1 MLPAN
6 MMEMMLT
13 PRRQNRSGVD
23 ILNQKKF
30 HMPTA
35 YTILFL
41 LLILVAAA
49 TWIIPAGSYDYVD
62 GVPVAGTYHTV
73 EQNPQGVGDVLKA
86 AFSGFYDAVD
96 VCIFILMVGGFL
108 GVVMKTGAVDA
119 GVGNVIRLLGGRE
132 KWLIPILMLL
142 FGLGG
147 TTYGMWEETMAFYP
161 LLIPV
166 FLAAGYDAVVGIS
179 VILLGAGAG
188 VIASTVNPFA
198 TGIAAGFAGVSLG
211 EGIVLRLLEW
221 VAFEAAAI
229 WFVMAYAAKVKKN
242 PSKSVVGVGAGKIQ
256 VSMDQQVPFT
266 AKRKVI
272 MALFTLTFLIMVY
285 AVVPFDEMGLSLPA
299 LGWWFP
305 ELSALFL
312 VAGVVI
318 GLIDRMS
325 EEELVETYVA
335 GCADLLGVAF
345 IIGISRGITVLMND
359 GAITDTVLHWGEQ
372 ALSGAGAI
380 SFTLLV
386 FALYLPLTILIPS
399 SSGLA
404 TLSIPIVAPLGK
416 FAGVGGDLVVTA
428 FQSASGLYA
437 VVPFDEMGLSL
448 PALGWW
454 FPELSALFLVAG
466 VVIGLIDRMSEEE
479 LVETYVAG
487 CADLLGVAFI
497 IGISRGITVLMNDG
511 AITDTVLHWG
521 EQALSGA
528 GAISFTLLV
537 FALYLPLTILI
548 PSSSGLATLSI
559 PIVAP
564 LGKFA
569 GVGGDL
575 VVTAFQSASGL
586 VNIITPTAAVV
597 MGALALGHVPYDRWV
612 KYVWKLIL
620 WFLLLALAFLVAGV
634 LLG

>member
-1 MLPAN
+1 
-6 MMEMMLT
+6 MEK
-13 PRRQNRSGVD
+13 S
-23 ILNQKKF
+23 KF
-30 HMPTA
+30 RMPTA

-41 LLILVAAA
+41 LIILVAIA
-49 TWIIPAGSYDYVD
+49 TWLIPAGAYEYVD
-62 GVPVAGTYHTV
+62 GVPVAGTYHEV
-73 EQNPQGVGDVLKA
+73 EPNPQGVGAVLKA

-96 VCIFILMVGGFL
+96 VCVFILMVGGFL

-119 GVGNVIRLLGGRE
+119 GVSDTIRLLDGQE

-188 VIASTVNPFA
+188 VISSTVNPFA

-211 EGIVLRLLEW
+211 EGILLRIIQW
-221 VAFEAAAI
+221 IVFESAAI

-242 PSKSVVGVGAGKIQ
+242 PSKSVVGVGAGKLQ
-256 VSMDQQVPFT
+256 VTMDETVPFT
-266 AKRKVI
+266 TKRKVI
-272 MALFTLTFLIMVY
+272 LALFTLTFLIMIYGVI
-285 AVVPFDEMGLSLPA
+285 PFDEMGLPLPV

-312 VAGVVI
+312 VGGIVI
-318 GLIDRMS
+318 GLIDGQR
-325 EEELVETYVA
+325 EDEIAETYVA

-359 GAITDTVLHWGEQ
+359 GQITDTVLHWGEG
-372 ALSGAGAI
+372 ALAGAGPI
-380 SFTLLV
+380 SFVLLV
-386 FALYLPLTILIPS
+386 FLIYLPLTILIPS

-404 TLSIPIVAPLGK
+404 TLSVPIMAPLG
-416 FAGVGGDLVVTA
+416 
-428 FQSASGLYA
+428 Q
-437 VVPFDEMGLSL
+437 
-448 PALGWW
+448 
-454 FPELSALFLVAG
+454 
-466 VVIGLIDRMSEEE
+466 
-479 LVETYVAG
+479 
-487 CADLLGVAFI
+487 
-497 IGISRGITVLMNDG
+497 
-511 AITDTVLHWG
+511 
-521 EQALSGA
+521 
-528 GAISFTLLV
+528 
-537 FALYLPLTILI
+537 
-548 PSSSGLATLSI
+548 
-559 PIVAP
+559 
-564 LGKFA
+564 FA

-620 WFLLLALAFLVAGV
+620 YFLLLTMAFLIIGV
-634 LLG
+634 VLG

>member
-1 MLPAN
+1 
-6 MMEMMLT
+6 MEK
-13 PRRQNRSGVD
+13 S
-23 ILNQKKF
+23 KF

-35 YTILFL
+35 YSILFL
-41 LLILVAAA
+41 LIVLVAVA
-49 TWIIPAGSYDYVD
+49 TWLIPAGAYDYVD
-62 GVPVAGTYHTV
+62 GVPVAGTYHPV
-73 EQNPQGVGDVLKA
+73 DANPQGVSDVLKA

-96 VCIFILMVGGFL
+96 VCVFILMVGGFL

-119 GVGNVIRLLGGRE
+119 GVSNIIRLLGGRE
-132 KWLIPILMLL
+132 KLLIPILMVF

-188 VIASTVNPFA
+188 IISSTVNPFA

-211 EGIVLRLLEW
+211 EGILLRILQW
-221 VAFEAAAI
+221 VVFESAAI
-229 WFVMAYAAKVKKN
+229 WFVMAYAARVKRD
-242 PSKSVVGVGAGKIQ
+242 PSRSVVGVGAGKLQ
-256 VSMDQQVPFT
+256 VSAGAATPLT
-266 AKRKVI
+266 GRRKVI
-272 MALFTLTFLIMVY
+272 LAVFAVTFLIMIYGVI
-285 AVVPFDEMGLSLPA
+285 PFDEMGLPLPA

-312 VAGVVI
+312 VGGVVI
-318 GLIDRMS
+318 GLIGRMG
-325 EEELVETYVA
+325 EEEIVETYVG

-359 GAITDTVLHWGEQ
+359 GGITDTVLHWGET
-372 ALSGAGAI
+372 ALSGAGPV
-380 SFTLLV
+380 SFVLLV
-386 FALYLPLTILIPS
+386 YLIYLPLTVLIPS

-404 TLSIPIVAPLGK
+404 TLSVPI
-416 FAGVGGDLVVTA
+416 
-428 FQSASGLYA
+428 
-437 VVPFDEMGLSL
+437 M
-448 PALGWW
+448 
-454 FPELSALFLVAG
+454 
-466 VVIGLIDRMSEEE
+466 
-479 LVETYVAG
+479 
-487 CADLLGVAFI
+487 
-497 IGISRGITVLMNDG
+497 
-511 AITDTVLHWG
+511 
-521 EQALSGA
+521 
-528 GAISFTLLV
+528 
-537 FALYLPLTILI
+537 
-548 PSSSGLATLSI
+548 
-559 PIVAP
+559 AP

-620 WFLLLALAFLVAGV
+620 YFLLLTMAFLVVGV
-634 LLG
+634 LVS